1 VIAIVG
7 GTGITGALSL
17 ANWWISR
24 QCTTPP
30 TKQRLKI
37 VWSVR
42 DIKMADIAEIHAF
55 QERLQNLEQIADL
68 QIHVSSQSG
77 RLSPGLVLDNFMEA
91 RPDAAD
97 NTFVYISGPEG
108 LAADAETACVRQKRQ
123 LSANRQ
129 QNGRKEIS
137 WHNATFTV

>member
-24 QCTTPP
+24 QYPTTTPSKP
-30 TKQRLKI
+30 RLKI

-55 QERLQNLEQIADL
+55 RERLQTLEQTADL
-68 QIHVSSQSG
+68 QIHVSSQLG
-77 RLSPGLVLDNFMEA
+77 RLLPESVLD
-91 RPDAAD
+91 DL
-97 NTFVYISGPEG
+97 YISGPEG
-108 LAADAETACVRQKRQ
+108 LATSAEDACVRQKRLLRASRQ
-123 LSANRQ
+123 PNR
-129 QNGRKEIS
+129 RKEIS